1 MGATV
6 LHGCIEANPYPAVTT
21 HGKHAQEIIEK
32 LPLDDFD
39 AVVVMSGDGLVHE
52 VFNGYAKHAEP
63 RRAFR
68 TPVTPIPTGSGNG
81 LSLNL
86 LGLEASSSI
95 VYQYSS
101 LTRSSIG
108 G

>member
-1 MGATV
+1 MHV
-6 LHGCIEANPYPAVTT
+6 LKLTHTPAVTT

-86 LGLEASSSI
+86 LGLEASSAI
-95 VYQYSS
+95 VCWQYLS